1 MRIETTY
8 YADDGTEFETEEECR
23 KYESDIDS
31 LLLSVQF
38 FDGQRRLIKHP
49 TMEEIESD
57 AMYMRI
63 IDNEQASRLFS
74 YLHKS
79 ISFAD
84 VELECS
90 FETGDVLAFDNELEY
105 KWFNLYQ
112 LTKLLNVQL
121 HEVLRES
128 ENATEEFD
136 AENKN

>member
-31 LLLSVQF
+31 LLRSVQF
-38 FDGQRRLIKHP
+38 FDGQRSLIKHP
-49 TMEEIESD
+49 TIEEIESD

-84 VELECS
+84 VESECS
-90 FETGDVLAFDNELEY
+90 FETGDVLAFDNDLEY

-112 LTKLLNVQL
+112 LTKLLTEQL